1 MKSFTQAPCAWIAS
15 LLLLLSLAAPVAA
28 QDRAWSE
35 GPVTNVTA
43 VKVVDGQFDTYM
55 AHLQKNWKGMM
66 EEAKKAGYV
75 LDYRVY
81 GAQAHNPQEADL
93 YLVVTYPN
101 MAMLDGME
109 AKMDPIL
116 KKVMKMTPREAE
128 EASGKRV
135 VMRTILGEELLRELV
150 LK

>member
-1 MKSFTQAPCAWIAS
+1 MKRPIAWLFAG
-15 LLLLLSLAAPVAA
+15 LLSLLALPAVA

-35 GPVTNVTA
+35 GPVTNVSA
-43 VKVVDGQFDTYM
+43 IKIVDGQFENYM
-55 AHLQKNWKGMM
+55 EYLSKNWKVVM

-75 LDYRVY
+75 LDYHVY
-81 GAQAHNPQEADL
+81 GAQAHNPQEADV

-101 MAMLDGME
+101 MAMLDGMDKKME
-109 AKMDPIL
+109 PIQAKVL
-116 KKVMKMTPREAE
+116 KMNVREAD

-135 VMRTILGEELLRELV
+135 VMRTLMGEELLREIN